1 MLVALGAAL
10 VPQALMAPPE
20 AALQQQLMD
29 QNSLA
34 YMGNRKFQYVPTVRK
49 EPAPKASTRVFVS
62 PKSNYT
68 YHPAWPNKIMG
79 LYILLADDT
88 EEGFESETSAWE
100 PELYPWQ
107 QEAANV
113 LFFTFIHPDTMAI
126 PPSYQKLAATRG
138 TDLPGAVPRDTVI
151 MFAIGG
157 YAYSLKPNPWHW
169 LTSKAAAEEMAV
181 EVAGW
186 PEKYGCDGIDL
197 DLEEGAG
204 AKSEAGPNMI
214 HFIKKIREI
223 RKAAG
228 LPRMIIS
235 QPCYGYPQVQA
246 ESDVINAG
254 WNKQGESSGLV
265 DSIGLMV
272 YNGADSLNYV
282 VKYNDGPG
290 LGEWGGWFPIKSKV
304 PKNAILLGAQGNT
317 AAGSISKLASQAVS
331 QDLLGIMVW
340 YSSVKNG
347 FQYKP
352 SGPWDASDSEEAIGA
367 YKAAAQLFSSQNVRR
382 A

>member
-1 MLVALGAAL
+1 
-10 VPQALMAPPE
+10 MAKQGE
-20 AALQQQLMD
+20 SFSKRGTSYNFL
-29 QNSLA
+29 S
-34 YMGNRKFQYVPTVRK
+34 
-49 EPAPKASTRVFVS
+49 
-62 PKSNYT
+62 
-68 YHPAWPNKIMG
+68 KIMG

-169 LTSKAAAEEMAV
+169 LTSKEAAEKMAV
-181 EVAGW
+181 EVAAW

-204 AKSEAGPNMI
+204 AKPEAGPNMI

-223 RKAAG
+223 RKNAG

-246 ESDVINAG
+246 ESDVIN
-254 WNKQGESSGLV
+254 
-265 DSIGLMV
+265 
-272 YNGADSLNYV
+272 
-282 VKYNDGPG
+282 
-290 LGEWGGWFPIKSKV
+290 
-304 PKNAILLGAQGNT
+304 
-317 AAGSISKLASQAVS
+317 
-331 QDLLGIMVW
+331 
-340 YSSVKNG
+340 
-347 FQYKP
+347 
-352 SGPWDASDSEEAIGA
+352 
-367 YKAAAQLFSSQNVRR
+367 
-382 A
+382 